1 MLAGLES
8 FGTTPSKRSMT
19 DWMKARLAGVSL
31 AGVWRNQLAGL
42 RSARVNTSREML
54 LAPVFSVWS
63 ALTKPKRRFL
73 KTGKPEV
80 KPNWLRRVFPLSTP
94 GLKTLFVALKALLLW
109 YQYTSPW
116 RVFVPDFVCTRTT
129 AP

>member
-1 MLAGLES
+1 MRGPLVES

-31 AGVWRNQLAGL
+31 AGVWRNQLAGS

-63 ALTKPKRRFL
+63 RLTKPKRRFST
-73 KTGKPEV
+73 TGKPEV
-80 KPNWLRRVFPLSTP
+80 KPNWLRRVLGLRAV
-94 GLKTLFVALKALLLW
+94 GLKMLFLALSALRLW
-109 YQYTSPW
+109 YQYAS
-116 RVFVPDFVCTRTT
+116 
-129 AP
+129 